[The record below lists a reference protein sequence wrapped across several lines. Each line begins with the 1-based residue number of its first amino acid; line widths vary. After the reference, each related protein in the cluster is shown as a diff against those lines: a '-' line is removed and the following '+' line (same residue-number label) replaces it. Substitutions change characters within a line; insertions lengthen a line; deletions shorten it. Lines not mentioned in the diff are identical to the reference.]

1 MRRRRWISVLL
12 VGAGL
17 VVALAGTGGGGG
29 RDARPTAVQ
38 IVVTRSPIAAGAAVR
53 AGDLATVAVPQS
65 FAMRGAVVDPASAV
79 GARAAVALPAGAPL
93 MAAEIAQPAG
103 RADDRDVAIRLD
115 SAAGIPAGA
124 LAGARADLYAT
135 TSGHGGRTRAV
146 LRNVLVVSASAED
159 GEAVATLRV
168 PERVVPMLVAAE
180 GGSSL
185 RLVVRA
191 PEEM

>member
-29 RDARPTAVQ
+29 RDARPTSVQ
-38 IVVTRSPIAAGAAVR
+38 IVVTRGPIAAGTVVR
-53 AGDLATVAVPQS
+53 AGDLATIAVPES

-103 RADDRDVAIRLD
+103 RADDRDVAIRVD

>member
-1 MRRRRWISVLL
+1 VRRRRRISMLL

-79 GARAAVALPAGAPL
+79 GARAAVALRATGVAFLPPSPSTLDGRRSSPRAASANAAASSASPTAPRS
-93 MAAEIAQPAG
+93 I
-103 RADDRDVAIRLD
+103 
-115 SAAGIPAGA
+115 S
-124 LAGARADLYAT
+124 
-135 TSGHGGRTRAV
+135 
-146 LRNVLVVSASAED
+146 VSA
-159 GEAVATLRV
+159 
-168 PERVVPMLVAAE
+168 
-180 GGSSL
+180 
-185 RLVVRA
+185 
-191 PEEM
+191 

>member
-1 MRRRRWISVLL
+1 MLL

-146 LRNVLVVSASAED
+146 LRNVLVVSAED